1 MSLIIFIV
9 ALSLLILVHELG
21 HFIIAKKNGVRIE
34 RFALGFGPKLF
45 SIKRKY
51 TEYSICL
58 IPLGGYVKMAGDEP
72 QEKRAG
78 AEWEYLSKSV
88 WQRISIVFAGPFLNY
103 VLAFLIFG
111 LVFMI
116 GNPLITTKIGDVL
129 DEFPARTAGILKND
143 KIIIADGKTVKYWEE
158 LTEIIHNKTTGPLS
172 LSVERKGRR
181 LDFVIIPQVKE
192 IKNIFGQ
199 KQKIGLIGIRPSE
212 ETIVVKENMGRA
224 IYLSGQKLLFIT
236 VITYKALWLMATG
249 AMSFKDSV
257 TGPVGIFYITSE
269 AAKTGFIYLLQI
281 VAILSA
287 SLAIFNLLPI
297 PVLDGGHI
305 LFLVIEKLR
314 KKPLSYKTQER
325 FTQVGIAV
333 LVTLT
338 VFAFYSDFSRF
349 GWLDKISKF
358 WGK

>member
-1 MSLIIFIV
+1 MV
-9 ALSLLILVHELG
+9 ALSVLILVHELG
-21 HFIIAKKNGVRIE
+21 HFILAKKHGVRIE

-72 QEKRAG
+72 QEKHSG
-78 AEWEYLSKSV
+78 AEWEYLSKGV
-88 WQRISIVFAGPFLNY
+88 FQRISIVFAGPFLNY
-103 VLAFLIFG
+103 ILAFFIFA
-111 LVFMI
+111 LVFII
-116 GNPLITTKIGDVL
+116 GNPLITSRVGDVL
-129 DEFPARTAGILKND
+129 GEFPAKTAGLLKND

-158 LTEIIHNKTTGPLS
+158 LTEIIHHKTTGPLS
-172 LSVERKGRR
+172 LTVERQGRR

-199 KQKIGLIGIRPSE
+199 KQKIGLIGIRPTE
-212 ETIVVKENMGRA
+212 ETVVVKENIARA
-224 IYLSGQKLLFIT
+224 IYLSGQKLFYIT

-281 VAILSA
+281 VAVLSA

-305 LFLVIEKLR
+305 LFLIIEKLR
-314 KKPLSYKTQER
+314 KKPLSPKTQEQITR
-325 FTQVGIAV
+325 FGIAA
-333 LVTLT
+333 LITLT

-349 GWLDKISKF
+349 GWIDKVSKF
-358 WGK
+358 FIHR